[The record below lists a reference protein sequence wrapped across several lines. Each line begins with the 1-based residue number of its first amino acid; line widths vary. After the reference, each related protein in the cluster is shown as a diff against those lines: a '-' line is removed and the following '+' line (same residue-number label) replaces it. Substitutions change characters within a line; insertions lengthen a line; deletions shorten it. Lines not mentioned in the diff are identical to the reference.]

1 MEEFEE
7 IDYYLK
13 PTKKNHMLLGFL
25 FLILTILGM
34 LLGWMETEFTS
45 IYEVL
50 FEFMIHVQDMRG
62 WSFFNPYSI
71 RFLYLL
77 IKQASQKYPSG

>member
-50 FEFMIHVQDMRG
+50 FEFIIHV
-62 WSFFNPYSI
+62 
-71 RFLYLL
+71 
-77 IKQASQKYPSG
+77 